1 MSKKR
6 LKKNRKSFEQ
16 NWKRK
21 VEKALNKTGK
31 EMENQFYNFPCLQ
44 YNFGQ

>member
-16 NWKRK
+16 KRLKKSRKSFEQNWKR
-21 VEKALNKTGK
+21 NGK
-31 EMENQFYNFPCLQ
+31 PVL
-44 YNFGQ
+44 